1 MPLSKAT
8 LKSALISGPY
18 ASSCPTSSTEA
29 ASGWVTAMSTYF
41 AAMASP
47 PVGTGVATAAAPVSA
62 ALAGTMAT
70 VPVTNDATVT
80 FAPIDGLIS
89 SISALAA
96 SMVVGAAT
104 YSGTFGDYAFEGVID
119 EDTASEAADKVA
131 DNIHSHITN
140 IANCTFTP
148 PSGTPTTWA

>member
-29 ASGWVTAMSTYF
+29 ASGWVAAMSTYF
-41 AAMASP
+41 QSMASP
-47 PVGTGVATAAAPVSA
+47 PVGSGVATAAAPVSA
-62 ALAGTMAT
+62 TLAEAMTTSTDAGT
-70 VPVTNDATVT
+70 T

-96 SMVVGAAT
+96 STSVGAAT
-104 YSGTFGDYAFEGVID
+104 YSGTFGDYAFDGVID

-131 DNIHSHITN
+131 DNIHSHITD
-140 IANCTFTP
+140 ISNCTFTP
-148 PSGTPTTWA
+148 PSGTATVWS